1 MMRPRRL
8 ALAALIALTAGC
20 LSHREYRH
28 IYSLD
33 GALDTPTQT
42 GAFAQRPVMQIQRVL
57 IPDYLDTTD
66 ILLRV
71 GAHEIHESAS
81 GRFGER
87 LSLGVTHA
95 LRSDLASRLP
105 LYTIALAQSAGGA
118 ARQILVNVDA
128 FEVWPTGRCVLVAD
142 WTILDADRRA
152 LLSAG
157 RGTFTTAAA
166 GVNPGDGAIVTAM
179 ADAVRQLADR
189 IASTAEA
196 LPPPVAPATMSGYSG
211 PHSGSITGTA
221 NDTAKSMKGPDR

>member
-1 MMRPRRL
+1 MMRLGPL
-8 ALAALIALTAGC
+8 ALVAWISVAAGC
-20 LSHREYRH
+20 LSHHEYRH

-33 GALDTPTQT
+33 GAVDVPTQA
-42 GAFAQRPVMQIQRVL
+42 GAVAERPVMQLQRVL

-71 GAHEIHESAS
+71 GAHEIHESAT

-105 LYTIALAQSAGGA
+105 LYTIALAQSADTR

-152 LLSAG
+152 SLSAG

-166 GVNPGDGAIVTAM
+166 GVNAGDAAIVAAM

-189 IASTAEA
+189 IAS
-196 LPPPVAPATMSGYSG
+196 S
-211 PHSGSITGTA
+211 
-221 NDTAKSMKGPDR
+221 

>member
-1 MMRPRRL
+1 MMRLRSL
-8 ALAALIALTAGC
+8 ALAALMSMAAGC
-20 LSHREYRH
+20 LSHREDRH

-33 GALDTPTQT
+33 GAVDGPAPA
-42 GAFAQRPVMQIQRVL
+42 GAVAEHRVMQLQRVL

-71 GAHEIHESAS
+71 GAHEIHESAT

-105 LYTIALAQSAGGA
+105 LYTIVLAQPADRP

-128 FEVWPTGRCVLVAD
+128 FDVWPTGRCVLVAD
-142 WTILDADRRA
+142 WTILDADRKA
-152 LLSAG
+152 LLAAD
-157 RGTFTTAAA
+157 RGTFTVTAA
-166 GVNPGDGAIVTAM
+166 GVHPGDGAIVTAM
-179 ADAVRQLADR
+179 ADAVRQLAER

-196 LPPPVAPATMSGYSG
+196 LPPAA
-211 PHSGSITGTA
+211 A
-221 NDTAKSMKGPDR
+221 AARAE

>member
-1 MMRPRRL
+1 MKRL
-8 ALAALIALTAGC
+8 RSLVLAALLSLVAGC

-33 GALDTPTQT
+33 GALDAP
-42 GAFAQRPVMQIQRVL
+42 AQAEAVAERPVLQLQRVL
-57 IPDYLDTTD
+57 IPDYLDTND

-71 GAHEIHESAS
+71 GAHEIHESAT

-87 LSLGVTHA
+87 LSLGITHA

-105 LYTIALAQSAGGA
+105 LYTIALAQPAERP

-128 FEVWPTGRCVLVAD
+128 FDVWPTGRCVLVAD
-142 WTILDADRRA
+142 WTLLDADRRR
-152 LLSAG
+152 LLAAD

-166 GVNPGDGAIVTAM
+166 GLNPGDGAIVAAM

-189 IASTAEA
+189 IASTVTAPRSQVDHDVA
-196 LPPPVAPATMSGYSG
+196 LRP
-211 PHSGSITGTA
+211 
-221 NDTAKSMKGPDR
+221 

>member
-1 MMRPRRL
+1 MMRFRPY
-8 ALAALIALTAGC
+8 ALAAFISIAAGC

-33 GALDTPTQT
+33 GARDAPTQ
-42 GAFAQRPVMQIQRVL
+42 AVAVADRPVMQLQRVL

-71 GAHEIHESAS
+71 GAHEIHESAT

-105 LYTIALAQSAGGA
+105 LYTIVLAQSAERP
-118 ARQILVNVDA
+118 ARRILVNVDA
-128 FEVWPTGRCVLVAD
+128 FDVWPTGRCVLVAD
-142 WTILDADRRA
+142 WTIIGADRRP
-152 LLSAG
+152 LLSTD
-157 RGTFTTAAA
+157 RGTFTTAPA
-166 GVNPGDGAIVTAM
+166 GANPGDGAIAGAM

-189 IASTAEA
+189 IASTTEA
-196 LPPPVAPATMSGYSG
+196 LPRDYR
-211 PHSGSITGTA
+211 SITT
-221 NDTAKSMKGPDR
+221 SP

>member
-1 MMRPRRL
+1 MKRLHPL
-8 ALAALIALTAGC
+8 ALASLISILAGC
-20 LSHREYRH
+20 LSHREHQH
-28 IYSLD
+28 IYSLE
-33 GALDTPTQT
+33 GALGTPT
-42 GAFAQRPVMQIQRVL
+42 GAGAVAEHPVMQLQRVL

-71 GAHEIHESAS
+71 GAHEIHESVT

-105 LYTIALAQSAGGA
+105 LYTIAVTQPAGGP

-128 FEVWPTGRCVLVAD
+128 FDVWPNGRCVLVVD
-142 WTILDADRRA
+142 WTILDADRKA
-152 LLSAG
+152 LLSAD

-166 GVNPGDGAIVTAM
+166 GLNPGDDAIVAAM

-196 LPPPVAPATMSGYSG
+196 LPPRVADETLSEHSG
-211 PHSGSITGTA
+211 PHAGSITGIART
-221 NDTAKSMKGPDR
+221 TAKSIKDPDQ

>member
-1 MMRPRRL
+1 MMRPRSLLL
-8 ALAALIALTAGC
+8 AGLIMSAAGC
-20 LSHREYRH
+20 VSHGEYRH

-33 GALDTPTQT
+33 GAFDTQAPAGTL
-42 GAFAQRPVMQIQRVL
+42 AERPVLQLQRVL

-71 GAHEIHESAS
+71 GAHEIHESAT

-87 LSLGVTHA
+87 LSLAVTHA

-105 LYTIALAQSAGGA
+105 SYTIALAQPAHSPAQ
-118 ARQILVNVDA
+118 QILVNVDA
-128 FEVWPTGRCVLVAD
+128 FDVWPSGRCVLVAD
-142 WTILDADRRA
+142 WSIVEADRGALSRA
-152 LLSAG
+152 D

-166 GVNPGDGAIVTAM
+166 GVNPSDGAIVAAM

-196 LPPPVAPATMSGYSG
+196 LPRERPTTSQQ
-211 PHSGSITGTA
+211 GS
-221 NDTAKSMKGPDR
+221 SR